1 MHVYVRPGSEQ
12 SSPGRRSP
20 QRCLAAREGEQPV
33 TSRRLVRV
41 AAALLD
47 TAISLGFWLSGWVH
61 AGSCAAV
68 AQTSPGTAASSIP
81 TVRELDV
88 RGTFDQR
95 GPLAPLAHAPSSP
108 AAQGASANTWTPV
121 AQDGS
126 RSSSSRSE
134 QIPLSVGA
142 VEALRSALQHGV
154 FLTRGGRLG
163 RRSLNPHLSLDG
175 GVA

>member
-1 MHVYVRPGSEQ
+1 M
-12 SSPGRRSP
+12 
-20 QRCLAAREGEQPV
+20 
-33 TSRRLVRV
+33 TSRRLVLL

-47 TAISLGFWLSGWVH
+47 TAISLGFSLSSWVKT
-61 AGSCAAV
+61 GSSAAV
-68 AQTSPGTAASSIP
+68 AQASPGTAPDSIP
-81 TVRELDV
+81 TDRELDV

-95 GPLAPLAHAPSSP
+95 GPLAPVAHAPSSP
-108 AAQGASANTWTPV
+108 AAQGASANTWMPV

-142 VEALRSALQHGV
+142 VEALRSVLQHGV

-163 RRSLNPHLSLDG
+163 RRSLNPRLSLDG

>member
-1 MHVYVRPGSEQ
+1 
-12 SSPGRRSP
+12 
-20 QRCLAAREGEQPV
+20 V
-33 TSRRLVRV
+33 TSRRLVLLP
-41 AAALLD
+41 AALLD
-47 TAISLGFWLSGWVH
+47 PAISLGFWLGGLVKT
-61 AGSCAAV
+61 GSCAAI
-68 AQTSPGTAASSIP
+68 AQASPGTAAGSIP

-95 GPLAPLAHAPSSP
+95 GPLAPVAHAPSSP

-134 QIPLSVGA
+134 QIPLSVGG

-154 FLTRGGRLG
+154 FLTRRGRPG
-163 RRSLNPHLSLDG
+163 CRSLNPRLSLAG